1 MINDYQVNHI
11 LWLQWFSLLRLFVNH
26 FIWFQ
31 IRNSLTIHVNYNRQS
46 LVRLTQFCPSPQC
59 ILLGRILRDG
69 FFFFFFLFLKSD
81 LTLKKAAVLPPLRAP
96 YLIFVCFARSSA
108 LSIGESILSTVRN
121 AAKLAVY
128 EEIMIKVK
136 NHHMPATMRVDTALG
151 KKNSGGAVGTST
163 GFQDSRLY
171 ETTRVAP

>member
-1 MINDYQVNHI
+1 MKA
-11 LWLQWFSLLRLFVNH
+11 
-26 FIWFQ
+26 
-31 IRNSLTIHVNYNRQS
+31 
-46 LVRLTQFCPSPQC
+46 LVSYS
-59 ILLGRILRDG
+59 
-69 FFFFFFLFLKSD
+69 SD

-136 NHHMPATMRVDTALG
+136 NHHIPATIRVDTALG
-151 KKNSGGAVGTST
+151 MRIQPVQSEFSFGDAGSIGNAFLRYEFKTTVYLLEDRISISPNVIRPSVAFIERIDCQVEITYYSYMHEQISKHNKVISSLSYFVIV
-163 GFQDSRLY
+163 FFEISR
-171 ETTRVAP
+171 

>member
-1 MINDYQVNHI
+1 M
-11 LWLQWFSLLRLFVNH
+11 
-26 FIWFQ
+26 
-31 IRNSLTIHVNYNRQS
+31 
-46 LVRLTQFCPSPQC
+46 
-59 ILLGRILRDG
+59 
-69 FFFFFFLFLKSD
+69 
-81 LTLKKAAVLPPLRAP
+81 LPPLRAP

-151 KKNSGGAVGTST
+151 KKNSGGAVGYFALAFEPLDSTKLRERILKKKRTSY
-163 GFQDSRLY
+163 SREDLKFLERMY
-171 ETTRVAP
+171 ARSEVSSTRLRFKYFERNKESWNHVP